1 MRRICVTRRPRRCP
15 RCGGEVCDILYGE
28 PTATWEEDYMKETG
42 RRAVLGGC
50 IITSDDPDYECAKCG
65 QKFWKLS
72 FPRNS
77 KQLAKDA
84 LLREDDATY
93 CDVRYEGLYKKQKV
107 YRGVV
112 KEGVCCDG
120 FCLVFVGQNG
130 RIKQMQGV
138 EVLGILEGLNRKK
151 YHPI

>member
-1 MRRICVTRRPRRCP
+1 
-15 RCGGEVCDILYGE
+15 
-28 PTATWEEDYMKETG
+28 MKETG

-50 IITSDDPDYECAKCG
+50 IITDDDPDYECAKCG

-84 LLREDDATY
+84 LLRKDDATY

-138 EVLGILEGLNRKK
+138 GVLGILERLNRKK